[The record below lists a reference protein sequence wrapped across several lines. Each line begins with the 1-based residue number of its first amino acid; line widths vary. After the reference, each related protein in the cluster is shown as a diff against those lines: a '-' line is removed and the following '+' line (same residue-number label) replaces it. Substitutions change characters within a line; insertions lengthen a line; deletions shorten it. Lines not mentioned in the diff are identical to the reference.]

1 MFFGKRALA
10 ALCCLCLV
18 AGGLSGQSSFAQGED
33 LFLRNKPQEA
43 LVYLESAIAEDPQQV
58 RAYLYLG
65 VAYQQLNRLDEALV
79 IYRRALP
86 IAGPDTAL
94 IACNMGNV
102 YYAQG
107 NITQAE
113 ELYTQALEA
122 NPGYAAAYL
131 HRGNARLPRE
141 ALQDAVYDYEAYL
154 NLEPGSAKLGR
165 IEQLV
170 SAIRSDF
177 AAAERER
184 IQAEAQAAAEA
195 ERQRRILE
203 EAAAQ
208 AAAEADRKRRILEEA
223 AASLQSA
230 AEDTRGLSSGNE
242 GALDYEGEFEL
253 E

>member
-1 MFFGKRALA
+1 LEERRVFLGKRAVA
-10 ALCCLCLV
+10 TLCFSCFFLS
-18 AGGLSGQSSFAQGED
+18 GLYGQSSFAQGED

-43 LVYLESAIAEDPQQV
+43 LVYLESAIAENPEQI

-79 IYRRALP
+79 VYRRALP

-94 IACNMGNV
+94 IAYNMGNV

-107 NITQAE
+107 NLTLAE
-113 ELYTQALEA
+113 DFYTQALEA
-122 NPGYAAAYL
+122 NPGHAAAYL
-131 HRGNARLPRE
+131 NRGNARLTRQ
-141 ALQDAVYDYEAYL
+141 ALQDALYDYEAYL
-154 NLEPGSAKLGR
+154 NLEPGSAKRGR
-165 IEQLV
+165 IEQLL

-177 AAAERER
+177 AATERER
-184 IQAEAQAAAEA
+184 IQAE
-195 ERQRRILE
+195 
-203 EAAAQ
+203 AQ

-230 AEDTRGLSSGNE
+230 AEDTKGLSSGSE

>member
-1 MFFGKRALA
+1 MFLGKRDVLALYVS
-10 ALCCLCLV
+10 CLF
-18 AGGLSGQSSFAQGED
+18 AGGLYGQSSFAQGEE

-43 LVYLESAIAEDPQQV
+43 LTYLESAIAENPQQI

-79 IYRRALP
+79 IYRRVLP

-94 IACNMGNV
+94 IAYNMGNV

-107 NITQAE
+107 NLTQAE
-113 ELYTQALEA
+113 DLYTQALEA
-122 NPGYAAAYL
+122 NPGYAPPYL
-131 HRGNARLPRE
+131 NRGNARLARQ
-141 ALQDAVYDYEAYL
+141 ALQDAIYDYEAYL
-154 NLEPGSAKLGR
+154 NLEPGSAKRGR
-165 IEQLV
+165 IEQLI

-184 IQAEAQAAAEA
+184 IQAEAQAAAEE

-203 EAAAQ
+203 EAEAQ
-208 AAAEADRKRRILEEA
+208 AAAEADRKRLILEEA

-230 AEDTRGLSSGNE
+230 AEDTKGLSSGSE
-242 GALDYEGEFEL
+242 GALGYEGEFEL

>member
-1 MFFGKRALA
+1 LEERRVFFGKRAAA
-10 ALCCLCLV
+10 ALCVSCLC
-18 AGGLSGQSSFAQGED
+18 AGGLHGQSSFAQGEE

-43 LVYLESAIAEDPQQV
+43 LVYLESAVAENPEQV

-65 VAYQQLNRLDEALV
+65 VAYQQLNRLDEAVV

-86 IAGPDTAL
+86 IAGADTAL
-94 IACNMGNV
+94 IAFNLGNV
-102 YYAQG
+102 YYARG
-107 NITQAE
+107 NLTQAE
-113 ELYTQALEA
+113 DLYTQALEA

-131 HRGNARLPRE
+131 NRGNARLTRQ

-154 NLEPGSAKLGR
+154 NLEPGSAKRGR
-165 IEQLV
+165 IEQLI

-184 IQAEAQAAAEA
+184 IQAEAQAS
-195 ERQRRILE
+195 
-203 EAAAQ
+203 
-208 AAAEADRKRRILEEA
+208 AEADRKRRILEEA

-230 AEDTRGLSSGNE
+230 AEDTKGLSSGSE
-242 GALDYEGEFEL
+242 GALGYEGEFEL

>member
-1 MFFGKRALA
+1 LEDLRVFFGKRALA
-10 ALCCLCLV
+10 ALCFSCLV
-18 AGGLSGQSSFAQGED
+18 PGGLSGQSSFAQGEE

-43 LVYLESAIAEDPQQV
+43 LVYLEAAIAENPDQI

-65 VAYQQLNRLDEALV
+65 VAYQQLNRLDEAIV

-94 IACNMGNV
+94 MAYNLGNV

-107 NITQAE
+107 NLTQAE
-113 ELYTQALEA
+113 DLYTQALEA

-131 HRGNARLPRE
+131 NRGNARLARE

-154 NLEPGSAKLGR
+154 NLEPGSAKRGR

-170 SAIRSDF
+170 SAIRSGF

-184 IQAEAQAAAEA
+184 IQAEAQAS
-195 ERQRRILE
+195 
-203 EAAAQ
+203 
-208 AAAEADRKRRILEEA
+208 AEADRKRRILEEA

-230 AEDTRGLSSGNE
+230 AEDTRGLSSGSE
-242 GALDYEGEFEL
+242 GALGYEGEFEL

>member
-1 MFFGKRALA
+1 VFFGKRALG
-10 ALCCLCLV
+10 ALCFVCLV

-43 LVYLESAIAEDPQQV
+43 LVSLEAAIAENPDQV
-58 RAYLYLG
+58 RAYLYLAL
-65 VAYQQLNRLDEALV
+65 AYQQLGRLEEAIV

-94 IACNMGNV
+94 LAYNMGNAC
-102 YYAQG
+102 YAQG
-107 NITQAE
+107 NITLAE
-113 ELYTQALEA
+113 DLYTQALEA

-131 HRGNARLPRE
+131 NRGNARLTRE
-141 ALQDAVYDYEAYL
+141 ALQDALYDYEAFL
-154 NLEPGSAKLGR
+154 NLEPGSAKRSR

-170 SAIRSDF
+170 SAIRADF

-184 IQAEAQAAAEA
+184 ILAEA
-195 ERQRRILE
+195 R
-203 EAAAQ
+203 

-230 AEDTRGLSSGNE
+230 AEDTRGLSSGSE
-242 GALDYEGEFEL
+242 GALGYEGEFEL

>member
-1 MFFGKRALA
+1 MIGCDQLHRPLVEGRRVFLGKRAVA
-10 ALCCLCLV
+10 AFCFSCLFL
-18 AGGLSGQSSFAQGED
+18 GGLHGQSSFAQGEE

-43 LVYLESAIAEDPQQV
+43 LVYLESAIAENPEQV

-65 VAYQQLNRLDEALV
+65 VAYQQLSRLDEAVV

-86 IAGPDTAL
+86 IAGADRAL
-94 IACNMGNV
+94 IAFNLGNV

-107 NITQAE
+107 NLTLAE
-113 ELYTQALEA
+113 DFYTQALEE
-122 NPGYAAAYL
+122 NPGYAPAYL
-131 HRGNARLPRE
+131 NRGNAKLTRQ
-141 ALQDAVYDYEAYL
+141 ALQDAIYDYEAYL
-154 NLEPGSAKLGR
+154 NLEPGSAKRGK

-177 AAAERER
+177 ASAERER
-184 IQAEAQAAAEA
+184 IQAEA
-195 ERQRRILE
+195 R
-203 EAAAQ
+203 

-230 AEDTRGLSSGNE
+230 AEDTKGLSTGSE
-242 GALDYEGEFEL
+242 GALGYEGEFEL

>member
-1 MFFGKRALA
+1 MSGCDQLAKGRLEEWRVFFGKRIVA
-10 ALCCLCLV
+10 ALCFACLC
-18 AGGLSGQSSFAQGED
+18 AGALGAESSFSQGED
-33 LFLRNKPQEA
+33 LFIRNKPQEA
-43 LVYLESAIAEDPQQV
+43 LVYLESAIAENPGQI

-65 VAYQQLNRLDEALV
+65 LAYQQLDRLDEAIV

-94 IACNMGNV
+94 IAFNLGNV
-102 YYAQG
+102 YYARG
-107 NITQAE
+107 NLTQAE
-113 ELYTQALEA
+113 DLYTQALEA

-131 HRGNARLPRE
+131 NRGNAKLARQ
-141 ALQDAVYDYEAYL
+141 ALQDAIYDYEAYL
-154 NLEPGSAKLGR
+154 NLEPGSAKRGR

-195 ERQRRILE
+195 
-203 EAAAQ
+203 
-208 AAAEADRKRRILEEA
+208 DRKRRILEEA

-230 AEDTRGLSSGNE
+230 AEDTKGLSSGSE
-242 GALDYEGEFEL
+242 GALGYEGEFEL

>member
-1 MFFGKRALA
+1 MFFGKRALG
-10 ALCCLCLV
+10 ALCFLCLF
-18 AGGLSGQSSFAQGED
+18 AGGLHGQSSFAQGEE

-43 LVYLESAIAEDPQQV
+43 LVYLESAIAENPAQV

-65 VAYQQLNRLDEALV
+65 VAYQQLDRLDEAIV

-94 IACNMGNV
+94 IAFNLGNV
-102 YYAQG
+102 YYARG
-107 NITQAE
+107 NLTEAE
-113 ELYTQALEA
+113 DLYTQALEA

-131 HRGNARLPRE
+131 NRGNARLTRQ
-141 ALQDAVYDYEAYL
+141 ALQDAIYDYEAYL
-154 NLEPGSAKLGR
+154 NLEPGSAKRGR

-177 AAAERER
+177 AAAERGR
-184 IQAEAQAAAEA
+184 IQAEAQAS
-195 ERQRRILE
+195 
-203 EAAAQ
+203 
-208 AAAEADRKRRILEEA
+208 AEADRKRRILEEA

-230 AEDTRGLSSGNE
+230 AEDTKGLSSGSE

>member
-10 ALCCLCLV
+10 AFCFLCLC
-18 AGGLSGQSSFAQGED
+18 ASGLSGQSSFAQGEE

-43 LVYLESAIAEDPQQV
+43 LVYLESAIAENPDQV

-65 VAYQQLNRLDEALV
+65 VAYQQLDRLDEAVV

-86 IAGPDTAL
+86 LAGPDTAL
-94 IACNMGNV
+94 IAYNLGNV

-107 NITQAE
+107 KLTQAE
-113 ELYTQALEA
+113 ECYTQALEA

-131 HRGNARLPRE
+131 NRGNARLTRQ

-154 NLEPGSAKLGR
+154 NLEPGSAKRGR
-165 IEQLV
+165 IEQLI

-177 AAAERER
+177 ASAERER
-184 IQAEAQAAAEA
+184 IQAEAQAS
-195 ERQRRILE
+195 
-203 EAAAQ
+203 
-208 AAAEADRKRRILEEA
+208 AEADRKRRILEEA

-230 AEDTRGLSSGNE
+230 AEDTKGLSSGSE
-242 GALDYEGEFEL
+242 GALGYEGEFEL

>member
-1 MFFGKRALA
+1 LEERRVFFGKRAFA
-10 ALCCLCLV
+10 ALCFSCFF
-18 AGGLSGQSSFAQGED
+18 AGSLYGQSSFAQGEE

-43 LVYLESAIAEDPQQV
+43 LVYLESAIAENPGQI

-65 VAYQQLNRLDEALV
+65 VAYQQLNRLDEAV
-79 IYRRALP
+79 VVYRRALP

-94 IACNMGNV
+94 IAFNLGNV

-107 NITQAE
+107 NLTQAE
-113 ELYTQALEA
+113 DLYTQALEA

-131 HRGNARLPRE
+131 NRGNARLARQ
-141 ALQDAVYDYEAYL
+141 ALQDAIYDYEAYL
-154 NLEPGSAKLGR
+154 NLEPGAAKRGR
-165 IEQLV
+165 IEQLI

-184 IQAEAQAAAEA
+184 IQAEAKASAET
-195 ERQRRILE
+195 
-203 EAAAQ
+203 
-208 AAAEADRKRRILEEA
+208 DRKRRILEEA

-230 AEDTRGLSSGNE
+230 AEDTKGLSSGSE
-242 GALDYEGEFEL
+242 GGLGYEGEFEL